1 MADKLQIPSSDRIA
15 NYWEIHGG
23 QPPSDFD
30 PNDPSQ
36 VNADWVMN
44 MMDKIVNGE
53 YATRSFKV
61 YTTYASLP
69 ISAVKGQTAYVTES
83 GYENSFFIYDG
94 TTWVQITANGG
105 GSSTNLIF
113 NNITASVWV
122 TNDDVATMDTYSYK
136 CELICADVT
145 ASMFATVVFN
155 LADSQ
160 SGNYANVCD
169 TGSGTVTIYGNSTN
183 TLLIPTI
190 VALS

>member
-1 MADKLQIPSSDRIA
+1 MTDEIKIPSADRIA
-15 NYWEIHGG
+15 NYWDIHGG
-23 QPPSDFD
+23 EPPQDFD

-36 VNADWVMN
+36 VNADKLMTIF
-44 MMDKIVNGE
+44 DKIVDGQ

-61 YTTYASLP
+61 YSTYASLP
-69 ISAVKGQTAYVTES
+69 ATAVQGQTAYVTES

-94 TTWVQITANGG
+94 TTWAQISGSGG

-113 NNITASVWV
+113 NNITASNWQA
-122 TNDDVATMDTYSYK
+122 NDDTETMAQYSYK

-160 SGNYANVCD
+160 SGNYANICD